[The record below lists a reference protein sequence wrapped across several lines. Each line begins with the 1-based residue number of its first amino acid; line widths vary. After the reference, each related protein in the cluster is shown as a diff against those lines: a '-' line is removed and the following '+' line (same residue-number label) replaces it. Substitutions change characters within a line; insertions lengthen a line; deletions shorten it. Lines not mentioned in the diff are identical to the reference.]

1 MIIKGNLDFGFV
13 FLAPMAGITDAVY
26 RSICRQHGADMV
38 YTEMVSASGL
48 YYNDAKSIEM
58 LRAEVL
64 ERPVALQ
71 IFGSDPNIMSE
82 AVKRQVNHLENVDLL
97 DINMGCPAPKIVNNG
112 NGSALMKDILLASKI
127 VEAVVKVS
135 EKPVTVKFRKGWDD
149 NSVNAVEFAKML
161 EDSGAEAI
169 TVHGRTREQFYSGVA
184 DWDIIGEVKA
194 AVKIPVIGNGDIFNA
209 EDAVNM
215 VKKTGCDAIMI
226 GRGCQGNPWIFEQ
239 IKQKMN
245 SELVEL
251 KVEDTDKID
260 MCIAH
265 LKKMVEYKGERTAV
279 KEMRKHIGWYIKGL
293 KNATEIRRKSNYL
306 NTESE
311 VVELME
317 NYIMYLIREGA

>member
-1 MIIKGNLDFGFV
+1 MIIKENLDFGFV

-26 RSICRQHGADMV
+26 RSICKQHGADMV

-82 AVKRQVNHLENVDLL
+82 AVRRQVNHLENVDLL

-112 NGSALMKDILLASKI
+112 NGSALMKDIVLAAKI
-127 VEAVVKVS
+127 VEAVVKAS

-149 NSVNAVEFAKML
+149 NSINAVEFAKML
-161 EDSGAEAI
+161 ENSGAEAI

-215 VKKTGCDAIMI
+215 VKKTGCDGIMI
-226 GRGCQGNPWIFEQ
+226 GRGCQGNPWIFNQ

-245 SELVEL
+245 NQLAEQEV
-251 KVEDTDKID
+251 KDIDKID

-317 NYIMYLIREGA
+317 NYIIYLTREGI